1 MKQIITQHG
10 WGLNK
15 YFWDDYKVDFLNNN
29 WHWQDNE
36 RGYFST
42 NNYQAKWIKSESKKE
57 IRMTLCHSFGFHLM
71 QKKILK
77 EATHI
82 VLINSFNNF
91 LPLSNKRNYILRSL
105 KRMETKIIKDDHKV
119 DFLKNNWHW
128 QDNER
133 GYFSTNNYQAKWIK
147 SESKKEIRMI
157 LCHSFGFHLMPKK
170 ILKDA
175 THIILIN
182 SFNNFLPLSNKRNF
196 ILRSL
201 KRMEKK
207 IIKDEP
213 KDMLKEFIYRSFMPN
228 HMNNSFKNIF
238 YKSLESLNKTLL
250 LSDLK
255 ELYINRDF
263 PVFLRKDCK
272 IIFIKSENDL
282 ILDNE
287 SNNNFLDSLNK
298 TLERKPILIKLAQ
311 QGHCLNNLNLY
322 EILRNTLND

>member
-15 YFWDDYKVDFLNNN
+15 YFWDDYKVDFLKNN

-91 LPLSNKRNYILRSL
+91 LPLSNKRNFILRSL
-105 KRMETKIIKDDHKV
+105 KRMETKIKKDK
-119 DFLKNNWHW
+119 
-128 QDNER
+128 
-133 GYFSTNNYQAKWIK
+133 
-147 SESKKEIRMI
+147 
-157 LCHSFGFHLMPKK
+157 
-170 ILKDA
+170 
-175 THIILIN
+175 
-182 SFNNFLPLSNKRNF
+182 
-196 ILRSL
+196 
-201 KRMEKK
+201 
-207 IIKDEP
+207 P
-213 KDMLKEFIYRSFMPN
+213 KDMLKEFIHRSFMPN
-228 HMNNSFKNIF
+228 EINNSFKNIL
-238 YKSLESLNKTLL
+238 YKSLESSNKNLL

-263 PVFLRKDCK
+263 PLFLKNTGK
-272 IIFIKSENDL
+272 
-282 ILDNE
+282 
-287 SNNNFLDSLNK
+287 FLLM
-298 TLERKPILIKLAQ
+298 
-311 QGHCLNNLNLY
+311 
-322 EILRNTLND
+322 

>member
-10 WGLNK
+10 WGLSK
-15 YFWDDYKVDFLNNN
+15 YFWDYYKVDFLNNN
-29 WHWQDNE
+29 WYWQDNE

-57 IRMTLCHSFGFHLM
+57 IRMT
-71 QKKILK
+71 
-77 EATHI
+77 
-82 VLINSFNNF
+82 
-91 LPLSNKRNYILRSL
+91 
-105 KRMETKIIKDDHKV
+105 
-119 DFLKNNWHW
+119 
-128 QDNER
+128 
-133 GYFSTNNYQAKWIK
+133 
-147 SESKKEIRMI
+147 

-201 KRMEKK
+201 KRMETK
-207 IIKDEP
+207 IIKNEP

-228 HMNNSFKNIF
+228 HINISFKKIF

-250 LSDLK
+250 LGDLK
-255 ELYINRDF
+255 QLYINRDI
-263 PVFLRKDCK
+263 PLFLRKDCK

-298 TLERKPILIKLAQ
+298 ILDRNPILIKLAQ

-322 EILRNTLND
+322 EILINTLNDENG